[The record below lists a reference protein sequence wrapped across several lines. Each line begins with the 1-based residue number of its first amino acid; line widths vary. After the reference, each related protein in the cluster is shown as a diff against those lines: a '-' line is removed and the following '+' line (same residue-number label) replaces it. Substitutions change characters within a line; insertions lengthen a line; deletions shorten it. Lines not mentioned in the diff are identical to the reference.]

1 LSGMSGDRQ
10 FIHGHNFENGTS
22 LIFLI

>member
-1 LSGMSGDRQ
+1 LGVTIQ
-10 FIHGHNFENGTS
+10 GTS